1 MKKIVFLFHEN
12 DAQIP
17 NERSPAM
24 TWWYGILENM
34 GYDVAYYDYV
44 DFKFDDFYAAM
55 KEYKPDFIIHAAY
68 DKVHTEF
75 VKLREI
81 AKTFVIQSDDDYRF
95 YSFGVFWIPFV
106 DGVISFC
113 GARDTMKKMYFEAG
127 ATEETFLHGYWSF
140 NPNTM
145 MYDRTP
151 EVGSQMTHAGSV
163 YGRRQHII
171 DEFVVRGFEVDVV
184 KNVKYEEFKR
194 RVANSLFTLCLT
206 QSAADFNIRQLK
218 GRIFELPYHTVL
230 VSEHFPDME
239 TYYDLDKEI
248 IVFTTVDEAVAK
260 LNEIDELQWS
270 TLAHAG
276 RKRLLANHT
285 AYHVWDRYI
294 LPKMDADYKPL
305 NVASVLKEKHGIVI

>member
-1 MKKIVFLFHEN
+1 MKKVVFLFHEN

-17 NERSPAM
+17 GERSPAM

-44 DFKFDDFYAAM
+44 DFNFDEFYATM
-55 KEYKPDFIIHAAY
+55 KDFKPDFIIHAAY

-81 AKTFVIQSDDDYRF
+81 AKVFLIQSDDDYRF
-95 YSFGVFWIPFV
+95 NNFGVFWIPFV

-113 GARDTMKKMYFEAG
+113 GGREAMKKMYFDAG
-127 ATEETFLHGYWSF
+127 ATEETFLHGYWSL

-145 MYDRTP
+145 LYYGPTG
-151 EVGSQMTHAGSV
+151 EGTLISHAGSV
-163 YGRRQHII
+163 YGTRQDII
-171 DEFVVRGFEVDVV
+171 NKFRHYGMEVDVV
-184 KNVKYEEFKR
+184 KNVKYDEFKK
-194 RVANSLFTLCLT
+194 RVRSSLFSLCLT
-206 QSAADFNIRQLK
+206 QSAADPNIRQLK
-218 GRIFELPYHTVL
+218 GRIFELPVHSIL
-230 VSEHFPDME
+230 LSEPFPDME
-239 TYYDLDKEI
+239 TYYDLDREI
-248 IVFTTVDEAVAK
+248 LIFTTVEEAVEK
-260 LNEIDELQWS
+260 LNKIDELDYAVIQD
-270 TLAHAG
+270 AG

-305 NVASVLKEKHGIVI
+305 NVASILKDKHGIVI